1 MFSWLSNKIKTF
13 FRITAEYQ
21 QTDPVQYCEF
31 HRDNNC
37 VHVDGYLCNAD
48 TCNTRTDYQLELLAR
63 QKHQKP
69 VSRKK

>member
-13 FRITAEYQ
+13 FKITEEYQ
-21 QTDPVQYCEF
+21 ATDPVECCEF
-31 HRDNNC
+31 HKQVGC
-37 VHVDGYLCNAD
+37 SHVDGYLCNAG
-48 TCNTRTDYQLELLAR
+48 TCNTRTDYQLELLAK